1 MNTEATKQFK
11 IMDAITNTAIAAR
24 DKNPALS
31 WHEAFGIAW
40 MRVALDNYKNM
51 TDEERLESRDE
62 AYDIAQDF
70 TADDLQAAQFDAD
83 MAGLDSE

>member
-31 WHEAFGIAW
+31 WHEAFGGAW
-40 MRVALDNYKNM
+40 AQVILDNYATM
-51 TDEERLESRDE
+51 TSEERIESMDE
-62 AYDIAQDF
+62 AYEIAQDF

>member
-1 MNTEATKQFK
+1 M
-11 IMDAITNTAIAAR
+11 
-24 DKNPALS
+24 
-31 WHEAFGIAW
+31 
-40 MRVALDNYKNM
+40 ALDNYKNM